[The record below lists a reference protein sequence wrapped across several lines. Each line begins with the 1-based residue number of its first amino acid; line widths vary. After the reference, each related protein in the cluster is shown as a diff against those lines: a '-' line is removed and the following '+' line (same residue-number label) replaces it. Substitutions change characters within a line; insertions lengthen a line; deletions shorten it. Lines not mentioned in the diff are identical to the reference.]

1 VPSSLHTSDTPLILI
16 IPIPLPFP
24 LLLSPR
30 IAFSVSHENWLRDAV
45 TNNDWLIAFTLSLF
59 VLHVPSS
66 SQDQRPA

>member
-1 VPSSLHTSDTPLILI
+1 VPSSLHTSDTPLIPI
-16 IPIPLPFP
+16 VPIPLSFP
-24 LLLSPR
+24 LLSSPR

-66 SQDQRPA
+66 SQDQRSA